1 MTCFVNFQEIVR
13 KLERFWGDYG
23 CAVVYPYTTE
33 VGAGTL
39 HPATAMDV
47 LLEKNLKVAYL
58 QPVIRP
64 CDGRY
69 GENPNRLYQHHQ
81 YQVII
86 QPSTTTLRDD
96 YLASLEAIGICKNSF
111 DIRFLEDDWENP
123 SIGAHGLG
131 WEVSCNGMEITQF
144 TYMQQV
150 GGLDCNVIPGEIAYG
165 LERIAMVLQGV
176 ESVYEI
182 AWNDAGVKY
191 GEIFCNREREF
202 SSLSFEHYD
211 TDFLVQSFD
220 KNEEMSKKMVEHG
233 CPIAGYDCCLKASH
247 ILNLLEARGVI
258 GVNERASYILRV
270 RSMANYCCSSYVR
283 LYKTA

>member
-1 MTCFVNFQEIVR
+1 MNFQEIVR
-13 KLERFWGDYG
+13 RLEEFWSSYG
-23 CAVVYPYTTE
+23 CAIVYPYTSE
-33 VGAGTL
+33 LGAATL
-39 HPATAMDV
+39 HPATSMDV
-47 LLEKNLKVAYL
+47 LLERNTKVAYL

-69 GENPNRLYQHHQ
+69 GNNPNRLYQHHQ

-86 QPSTTTLRDD
+86 QPSHTKMRDD
-96 YLASLEAIGICKNSF
+96 YLASLEAVGIEQKNF

-150 GGLDCNVIPGEIAYG
+150 GGIDCKVVPGEIAYG

-176 ESVYEI
+176 DSIYEI
-182 AWNDAGVKY
+182 TWNSEGVKY
-191 GEIFCNREREF
+191 GEIFLTREREF
-202 SSLSFEHYD
+202 SVLSFEHYD
-211 TDFLVQSFD
+211 TDFLLDSFE
-220 KNEEMSKKMVEHG
+220 KNEALCKRMVEKK
-233 CPIAGYDCCLKASH
+233 CPVAGYDCCLKASH

-270 RSMANYCCSSYVR
+270 RSMANSCCAAYVKQ
-283 LYKTA
+283 YKTA